1 VILGTDAESGVTD
14 RRALNPRTAQ
24 VADTRATSEFKRAW
38 AAIFLGD
45 WHPLLRDP
53 LDLFRLSFLVGA
65 VVFAVQGDWDAVV
78 RLLIP
83 CLLVFLIRALE
94 LPRPIDWVFCLA
106 MAFQGW
112 GNALHLFS
120 QFWWYDNTVHIT
132 LPMSLAPI
140 LYIGLSRLDVVP
152 EPAQRVHGRSEL
164 IGMALIA
171 GCLGVTAASGYEIY
185 EWAVDHWLGQ
195 HLFIGETD
203 TVTDLADGF
212 LGAGLGGLLLAVWAL
227 ARYTSRRLPT
237 RVARDMLITPP
248 QVRPSSGGGRSEP
261 DVADE
266 HGGGEPAEHDRAAR
280 NGQRDRGPGGQAR
293 AEDGVGNGAQQR
305 PDRHGG
311 GEGARTHG

>member
-1 VILGTDAESGVTD
+1 MSGTAPHRVAEPHEPEWVAGVK
-14 RRALNPRTAQ
+14 RGWAL
-24 VADTRATSEFKRAW
+24 V
-38 AAIFLGD
+38 FLRD
-45 WHPLLRDP
+45 WHPALRDP
-53 LDLFRLSFLVGA
+53 LDLFRLSFAVGA
-65 VVFAVQGDWDAVV
+65 LIFAVQGDWDAVV

-83 CLLVFLIRALE
+83 GALVFLIRAIDV
-94 LPRPIDWVFCLA
+94 PRAIDWVFAAA
-106 MAFQGW
+106 MFFQGW

-120 QFWWYDNTVHIT
+120 AFWWYDNLVHIT

-140 LYIGLSRLDVVP
+140 LYIGFARLDVVP
-152 EPAQRVHGRSEL
+152 DPSERSGSNWQL
-164 IGMALIA
+164 AGMALITLS
-171 GCLGVTAASGYEIY
+171 LGVTAASFYEVY
-185 EWAVDHWLGQ
+185 EWAVDHWFGQ

-203 TVTDLADGF
+203 TITDLADGF
-212 LGAGLGGLLLAVWAL
+212 LGAGLGGLLLVVWAL

-237 RVARDMLITPP
+237 RVARNMLITPP

-266 HGGGEPAEHDRAAR
+266 NGGGEPAEHDRAAR
-280 NGQRDRGPGGQAR
+280 DRQRDRGPGGQAR